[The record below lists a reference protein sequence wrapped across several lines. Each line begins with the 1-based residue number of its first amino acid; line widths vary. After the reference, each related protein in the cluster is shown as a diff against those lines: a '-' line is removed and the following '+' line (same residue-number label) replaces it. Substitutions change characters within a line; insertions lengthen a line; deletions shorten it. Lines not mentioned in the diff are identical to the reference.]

1 MSPNTKSSVGST
13 MAETPTHR
21 GGTLMR
27 GKTFIPQNYDVFV
40 GLDVS
45 KNKISVTFG
54 NHQGFI
60 RSLTMPY
67 KAEHLVNHVRKH
79 FPDQKVAFAYE
90 AGPTGYGLYDELV
103 AQAYPCLIAAPSM
116 IPRAPGQRVKT
127 NRVDSRGLSENL
139 RGGQLKSIHIPSPL
153 YREFRHLTQWRDTM
167 VSEVRAMK
175 QRIKSLL
182 LFEGIDF
189 PPAPAGSQWSFI
201 VRDKLRKLPC
211 SKSVRFK
218 LDQLLETLEFAE
230 KQAVKATK
238 EIRQFCKND
247 PELSQSIKYL
257 MTIPGIGWIV
267 ASQLLARIG
276 DWRELTNIR
285 QLAGFLGLVPTED
298 STGERTHRGSITH
311 TGDKRLRSKMIQG
324 SWSAIRKDGELREF
338 YRSVCRTHARDI
350 ASRVAIVAVA
360 RKLSTRISAVLMQQR
375 PYVVRE
381 KVHSVPLTQEETSPQ
396 GTTRRQAEPGDAKD
410 S

>member
-79 FPDQKVAFAYE
+79 FPDQEVAFAYE

-267 ASQLLARIG
+267 ARQHFAPIG
-276 DWRELTNIR
+276 DRSRIAEIADFEASSSKLPGRPFDKT
-285 QLAGFLGLVPTED
+285 V
-298 STGERTHRGSITH
+298 SCGSFI
-311 TGDKRLRSKMIQG
+311 
-324 SWSAIRKDGELREF
+324 
-338 YRSVCRTHARDI
+338 ARF
-350 ASRVAIVAVA
+350 AA
-360 RKLSTRISAVLMQQR
+360 RML
-375 PYVVRE
+375 
-381 KVHSVPLTQEETSPQ
+381 ETSLPESPLL
-396 GTTRRQAEPGDAKD
+396 RWPVN
-410 S
+410 